1 MRQRALVV
9 VASRSDSYE
18 RLQTEPRLV
27 HIAQHPF
34 SLPPI
39 PRAEF
44 KAVIE
49 GPATRARE
57 AGRKLMV
64 DSALTEALVH
74 DAEGAD
80 TLPLRAFT

>member
-1 MRQRALVV
+1 M
-9 VASRSDSYE
+9 
-18 RLQTEPRLV
+18 

-49 GPATRARE
+49 GPVTRARE

-64 DSALTEALVH
+64 DSALTEASCM
-74 DAEGAD
+74 
-80 TLPLRAFT
+80 TLKALIACRCAPSPRSGCTWNTPAAVVYAGKTMKR